1 MALAADIES
10 REWRRKYLESNGL
23 PEEHPRASNTDD
35 IECFFSI
42 LRESVGKDF
51 TLKEVSLLL
60 CTHNAV
66 IFINYRCFMDGE
78 RLLAN
83 L

>member
-42 LRESVGKDF
+42 LCESVGKDF
-51 TLKEVSLLL
+51 TLKEVYYYARTMLL
-60 CTHNAV
+60 
-66 IFINYRCFMDGE
+66 F
-78 RLLAN
+78 LLTTGVEKGYWRIYEAP
-83 L
+83 